1 MAKRSN
7 RASSKRKRRPRIGLS
22 RRNVTGRQY
31 SLEWQA
37 EAVNAISP
45 DAIRAETITITGHD
59 GDEIEAYRA
68 MPLAQ
73 GSRGGIVWI
82 HHMPGYDR
90 ETKEFVRRLAVNGYH
105 TVAPNLY
112 SREAPG
118 AAPDDAA
125 AAARAAGGVPDERLV
140 GDVAGAVEH
149 LRSLPGANGKF
160 GVIGHCS
167 GGRHAYLAACS
178 LQFDAAVDCYGA
190 FIVEDPPEG
199 MPKAMTPILHLAA
212 NLSCPLLGLFG
223 VEDKFPTPAGV
234 ATLDAELTRLS
245 KPHEFHS
252 YDGAGH
258 AFFSVDRPVYRV
270 EAAVD
275 GWRRIDDF
283 FATHL
288 KG

>member
-1 MAKRSN
+1 MN
-7 RASSKRKRRPRIGLS
+7 ASS
-22 RRNVTGRQY
+22 
-31 SLEWQA
+31 A
-37 EAVNAISP
+37 
-45 DAIRAETITITGHD
+45 DAIRAETITITGHG
-59 GDEIEAYRA
+59 GDQIEAYRA
-68 MPLAQ
+68 MPLAE
-73 GSRGGIVWI
+73 GSRGAIVWI

-90 ETKEFVRRLAVNGYH
+90 ETKEFVRRLAVTGYH
-105 TVAPNLY
+105 VVAPNLY

-149 LRSLPGANGKF
+149 LRTLAGANGRF

-167 GGRHAYLAACS
+167 GGRHAFLAACS
-178 LQFDAAVDCYGA
+178 LPLSAAVDCYGA
-190 FIVEDPPEG
+190 FVVEDPPEG
-199 MPKAMTPILHLAA
+199 MPKVMQPILNLAD

-223 VEDKFPTPAGV
+223 ADDKFPAPAAV
-234 ATLDAELTRLS
+234 AALDDELTKLG
-245 KPHEFHS
+245 KPHQFHS
-252 YDGAGH
+252 YEGAGH
-258 AFFSVDRPVYRV
+258 SFFSVDRPAYRA

>member
-1 MAKRSN
+1 M
-7 RASSKRKRRPRIGLS
+7 
-22 RRNVTGRQY
+22 
-31 SLEWQA
+31 
-37 EAVNAISP
+37 NAPSA
-45 DAIRAETITITGHD
+45 DAIRAETTTITGHG

-68 MPLAQ
+68 VPLVQ
-73 GSRGGIVWI
+73 GSRGGVVWI

-90 ETKEFVRRLAVNGYH
+90 ETKEFVRRLAVGGYNA
-105 TVAPNLY
+105 VAPNLY

-125 AAARAAGGVPDERLV
+125 AAVRAAGGVPDERLV

-149 LRSLPGANGKF
+149 LRALAGANGKF

-167 GGRHAYLAACS
+167 GGRHAYLASCS
-178 LQFDAAVDCYGA
+178 LPFDAAVDCYGA

-199 MPKAMTPILHLAA
+199 MPKAMKPILDLAA
-212 NLSCPLLGLFG
+212 GLSCPLLGLFG
-223 VEDKFPTPAGV
+223 LDDRFPAPAAV
-234 ATLDAELTRLS
+234 ATLDDELNKLN

-252 YDGAGH
+252 YEGAGH
-258 AFFSVDRPVYRV
+258 SFFSVDRPAYRP

-275 GWRRIDDF
+275 GWRRIDEF
-283 FATHL
+283 FATYL